1 MLRTLIFDW
10 DGTLHNT
17 RALYGG
23 AFLAAYSWLVEAGQA
38 PARRY
43 TDEELSVY
51 LGINAREMWKTF
63 MPGLSQELRDRASAI
78 VGERMVAGIKAGRAI
93 LYPGAEEALEEI
105 KSDGYRLVF
114 LSNCKRAYMEAHRE
128 WFGLDRYFD
137 GFYCCEDYDFIPKKD
152 IFPHVAETFP
162 GDYLMIGDRNSD
174 LALGFAHGLKTIACA
189 YGFGA
194 PAEWEG
200 ADGLARSVAELPGL
214 VRKLA

>member
-1 MLRTLIFDW
+1 
-10 DGTLHNT
+10 
-17 RALYGG
+17 
-23 AFLAAYSWLVEAGQA
+23 
-38 PARRY
+38 
-43 TDEELSVY
+43 
-51 LGINAREMWKTF
+51 MWKNF

-174 LALGFAHGLKTIACA
+174 LALGFAHGLKTIGLCLWLRGAGRMGRSRRACPV
-189 YGFGA
+189 GG
-194 PAEWEG
+194 G
-200 ADGLARSVAELPGL
+200 SCPGL